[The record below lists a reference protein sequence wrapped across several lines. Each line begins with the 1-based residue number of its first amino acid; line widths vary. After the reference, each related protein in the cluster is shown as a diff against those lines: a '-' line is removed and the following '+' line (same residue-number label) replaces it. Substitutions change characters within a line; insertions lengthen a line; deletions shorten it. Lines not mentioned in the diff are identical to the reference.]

1 LEWRESVCD
10 NISFDSGTLKD
21 TSSAE
26 NSGILT
32 GALKV
37 RPPFVIY
44 ISISQMESSFHMG
57 PPTEKI
63 QDSSS
68 YLFEI

>member
-1 LEWRESVCD
+1 MEWRESVCD
-10 NISFDSGTLKD
+10 NIAFDSGTLKD
-21 TSSAE
+21 TVSVE

-44 ISISQMESSFHMG
+44 IPISQMESSFHMG
-57 PPTEKI
+57 VPTQNI
-63 QDSSS
+63 QDSLS
-68 YLFEI
+68 YLLEI

>member
-1 LEWRESVCD
+1 MERESVCD

-21 TSSAE
+21 TWSSE

-44 ISISQMESSFHMG
+44 FPISQMESSFHMG
-57 PPTEKI
+57 VPPQKLQRLI
-63 QDSSS
+63 K
-68 YLFEI
+68 LLV